1 MVFEYWQLT
10 DLSAAAAAAAAGAHM
25 RVVPAAAGEKVGWV
39 GALGVLAEAGRSMLT
54 AASGTQRA

>member
-1 MVFEYWQLT
+1 
-10 DLSAAAAAAAAGAHM
+10 M